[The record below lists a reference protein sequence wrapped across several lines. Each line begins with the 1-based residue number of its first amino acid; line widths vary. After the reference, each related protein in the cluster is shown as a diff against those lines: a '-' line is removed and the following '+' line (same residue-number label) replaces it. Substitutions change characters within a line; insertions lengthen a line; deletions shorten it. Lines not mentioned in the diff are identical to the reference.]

1 MRAIGCCDYC
11 VRTGDT
17 EENQRSW
24 CGGAKRRS
32 RSPLSPSTLPV
43 ASHHERDRLR
53 CFGFNGGVDN
63 ILHFLAKTVLLNV
76 FLNGHFFFSVETGHY
91 ETRASPLV
99 IRIGQPG
106 AQMIALRREHV

>member
-76 FLNGHFFFSVETGHY
+76 FLNGHVFLLSWNWTLGNFASCDADRSTWRSSFGSV
-91 ETRASPLV
+91 
-99 IRIGQPG
+99 Q
-106 AQMIALRREHV
+106 